1 MMSEKL
7 DSQLTSI
14 NDKIQEKYKIQR
26 KLEATEKAYEE
37 IKKQLDELREHLNK
51 EEADVKKLEGSS
63 ITSLFYSILG
73 TKEERMDKEY
83 LAKLL

>member
-1 MMSEKL
+1 MSEKL

-26 KLEATEKAYEE
+26 KLEVTEKAYEE

>member
-1 MMSEKL
+1 MSEKL